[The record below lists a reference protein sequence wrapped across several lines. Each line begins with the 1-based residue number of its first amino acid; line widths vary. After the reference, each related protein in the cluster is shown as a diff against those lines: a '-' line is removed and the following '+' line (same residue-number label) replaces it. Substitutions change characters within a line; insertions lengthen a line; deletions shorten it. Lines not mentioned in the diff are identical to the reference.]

1 MAKAKEIGFD
11 SEEVKDE
18 KAEAPVLYIELYDK
32 RGSGFILDDGNRGTQ
47 KQVEIDCPTAEFIP
61 NFGFRRGVKKDK
73 NGKEVFFNEQI
84 RYIKEQTEISVE
96 KQKELGIVRSRAG
109 KEDMIEV
116 KKGSFTVAKEG
127 SYISLYDY
135 LLESYYNADNPN
147 RSPTA
152 TKIYRVIELGKEEEG
167 LNEDDILMA
176 DAIKLVARFYQK
188 TGKGKFTYNEE
199 KINAL
204 CELFTIFAET
214 MPGKIAALNGL
225 AKVDPKTFLEKA
237 AKFEQVT
244 MTEIAQALQLNVIQ
258 IKDNVLQYVDKEKII
273 LSFGTAKLSREKQ
286 IEKAADLLHTPELKS
301 AYEELQLEL
310 EIAQEKQLKS

>member
-1 MAKAKEIGFD
+1 MAKKEEIGFD
-11 SEEVKDE
+11 SAEVKE
-18 KAEAPVLYIELYDK
+18 EAVAPVLYIELFDR

-61 NFGFRRGVKKDK
+61 NFGFRRGVKKV
-73 NGKEVFFNEQI
+73 NGKDVFYNEQI

-127 SYISLYDY
+127 SFIGLYDF
-135 LLESYYNADNPN
+135 LMDSFYNADNPN
-147 RSPTA
+147 RSATA

-244 MTEIAQALQLNVIQ
+244 MTEIAHALQLNVIQ
-258 IKDNVLQYVDKEKII
+258 INENTVQYVGKEKII
-273 LSFGTAKLSREKQ
+273 ANLGTAKMSREKQ
-286 IEKAADLLHTPELKS
+286 IEKLADLLRTPELKA

>member
-1 MAKAKEIGFD
+1 MAKSKEIGFD

-18 KAEAPVLYIELYDK
+18 KAAAPVLYIELYDK

-73 NGKEVFFNEQI
+73 EGKNVFFNEQI

-127 SYISLYDY
+127 SFIGLYDF
-135 LLESYYNADNPN
+135 LVDSFYNADNPN
-147 RSPTA
+147 RSVTA

-167 LNEDDILMA
+167 MNEDDILMA
-176 DAIKLVARFYQK
+176 DAIKLVAKFYQK
-188 TGKGKFTYNEE
+188 IGKDKYTYNEE

-204 CELFTIFAET
+204 CNLFTIFAET
-214 MPGKIAALNGL
+214 MPGKIASLNGL
-225 AKVDPKTFLEKA
+225 AKIDPKGFLEKA

-244 MTEIAQALQLNVIQ
+244 MTEIAHALQLNVIQ
-258 IKDNVLQYVDKEKII
+258 INENTVQYVGKEKII
-273 LSFGTAKLSREKQ
+273 ANLGTAKMSREKQ
-286 IEKAADLLHTPELKS
+286 IEKLADLLHTPELKA

>member
-1 MAKAKEIGFD
+1 MAKKEEIGFD
-11 SEEVKDE
+11 SEEVKEE
-18 KAEAPVLYIELYDK
+18 KAPVLYIELFDR

-47 KQVEIDCPTAEFIP
+47 KQTEIDCPTAEFIP
-61 NFGFRRGVKKDK
+61 NFGFRRGVKKV
-73 NGKEVFFNEQI
+73 NGKEVFYNEQI

-127 SYISLYDY
+127 SFIGLYDY
-135 LLESYYNADNPN
+135 LMESFYNADNPD
-147 RSPTA
+147 RSSTA
-152 TKIYRVIELGKEEEG
+152 TKIYRVIKLGEEEEG
-167 LNEDDILMA
+167 MNEDDILMA
-176 DAIKLVARFYQK
+176 DAIKLVAKFYQK
-188 TGKGKFTYNEE
+188 VGKNKFTYNEE

-225 AKVDPKTFLEKA
+225 AKIDPKTFLEKA

-244 MTEIAQALQLNVIQ
+244 ITEIAQALQLNVIQ

-286 IEKAADLLHTPELKS
+286 IEKAADLLHTPELKA